1 MYLYSRVASHPYPN
15 IIAKAS
21 RGRRISGPGWVRSR
35 IRHTSRPCP
44 YSSRGMKIQ
53 LVSFGSPS
61 DSPKYRDPLHGL
73 LEYLAEV
80 NIAICLRV
88 YRLSLYLDLMWAP

>member
-1 MYLYSRVASHPYPN
+1 
-15 IIAKAS
+15 
-21 RGRRISGPGWVRSR
+21 
-35 IRHTSRPCP
+35 
-44 YSSRGMKIQ
+44 MKIQ
-53 LVSFGSPS
+53 LDSFGLLS

-80 NIAICLRV
+80 NIAIRLRV